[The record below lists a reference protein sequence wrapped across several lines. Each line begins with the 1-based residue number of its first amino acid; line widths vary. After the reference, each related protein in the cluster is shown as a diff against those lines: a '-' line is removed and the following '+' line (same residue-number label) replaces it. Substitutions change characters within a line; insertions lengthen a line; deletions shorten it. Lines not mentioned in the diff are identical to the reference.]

1 MPATNRAVDVAAAES
16 QRDSVLQPRVARNEL
31 PWECR
36 PDAHNPNGVATRRGV
51 RGSRA
56 TTPLGLPPFAFQTQ
70 GSACRATLS
79 WRTQS
84 RWDCGEERGL
94 QAARTCVETRTFG
107 RPSPLAAFCGVNAA
121 LLFALG
127 LLACGSVAQAQQPAP
142 APLDSKLLK
151 QYESILTHKFSR
163 ELTDIFSTLEKA
175 ERLDPATQTA
185 SDRFFYAFR
194 TGDWAKVRTELALM
208 PTDLS
213 RKIYDKMLGD
223 LTEKTKPNVR
233 LDDVLGLAD
242 AVPGELTGDNLRKLG
257 QLLGLAVPAN
267 ESYWVAD
274 RLAKGTAQL
283 GGNDP
288 AKRLRAGRV
297 LLAGGFKE
305 LARAYLPSLAQVEQ
319 LADEGLRNELT
330 SFLASQQ
337 ETEAMQRA
345 SVQKIWD
352 ENLRILTLAKVND
365 WEKSKAGTAL
375 ARVMLLLQPGTLGP
389 VFAEMVKSQ
398 PEAAVRLVGGF
409 GRKLS
414 SEVRGE
420 PALRT
425 ENLKAQTFIATL
437 LADNADL
444 RAQPWNQLA
453 QMLTEHWLVEA
464 ENTFAQKTSPTSSK
478 PKLVAPEDLLANAP
492 AGKWLA
498 ALPASLRERLDVGLS
513 KMILASANFDQAAER
528 IVEIGKRSPGAG
540 VALAEDF
547 LTVWAQ
553 THNPTLPEALR
564 KKYLLPDDARIP
576 VTPIMMERNIESL
589 ARMMGLFR
597 QAGIA
602 PKDYQKVVAAF
613 DLAYSN
619 AEAYRTTHIE
629 KVFGPLAQMNEEL
642 FFLILSRMHANL
654 TERWRKMDVQ
664 KAGLTRRNETQ
675 TLEMVHAGYTGALKM
690 IDDWLT
696 GHANGSRA
704 LTLGGTLL
712 TDWGDFEYFQELVSG
727 DAKKRL
733 VGYKEKNLQAQD
745 YFQRGTAAY
754 AKEAAKLAPAEYS
767 IDAHLGWFHSLI
779 GIGTGGQLNLSKA
792 MNRAALTKIRE
803 SLLALPGKAAQAHL
817 TLFAKTVNAR
827 LADERDPLHED
838 LKYRYLASAL
848 VITKDNPFTLG
859 AEKKVGYFDE
869 LLREIRLQTRVD
881 GPNTVG
887 RDQEFGLIVS
897 VVHTEA
903 MGRVAQFGQYL
914 SNDPGAGPGKA
925 KRKSPFARKM
935 RDAQGARDEFELSLT
950 ESLSPFFDIKSFT
963 FSPTDV
969 KPRPAAQP
977 GWEETVFAYLLV
989 RPKDASVDKIPPVE
1003 LELKFVDLSGPV
1015 TIPAQS
1021 AETVIKVAANA
1032 PPRPVQKVEV
1042 TQTLDTRQFSINGA
1056 LTLEI
1061 KATATGLVPELNEL
1075 LDLSALAKAV
1085 GIRQTNAHEGLQV
1098 KEINTWGDRVAP
1110 RSERLWTL
1118 SLNGDAI
1125 RAAEGPVDFQFPPP
1139 KSPTVAAVYRTYK
1152 DMDLATLPQ
1161 PTVRLG
1167 RTVAAAAGGVVLKQP
1182 GNPYLWP
1189 GIGAVIALVVG
1200 GLIYALVKRGAD
1212 ASEKP
1217 LRARDVFKMPAEVDG
1232 FAVVALLRRL
1242 RTSPLVQLG
1251 AAQQQELQQDLQRV
1265 QQTCFSSNGSK
1276 MSEADLRGVVEK
1288 WLRAAC

>member
-1 MPATNRAVDVAAAES
+1 MKPPLLISCRSLAAAC
-16 QRDSVLQPRVARNEL
+16 VL
-31 PWECR
+31 
-36 PDAHNPNGVATRRGV
+36 
-51 RGSRA
+51 
-56 TTPLGLPPFAFQTQ
+56 
-70 GSACRATLS
+70 
-79 WRTQS
+79 
-84 RWDCGEERGL
+84 
-94 QAARTCVETRTFG
+94 
-107 RPSPLAAFCGVNAA
+107 A
-121 LLFALG
+121 LLSPAP
-127 LLACGSVAQAQQPAP
+127 AQQPA
-142 APLDSKLLK
+142 APLDPKLLK

-163 ELTDIFSTLEKA
+163 ELTDIFNALEKA
-175 ERLDPATQTA
+175 ERTDAATQTA
-185 SDRFFYAFR
+185 SDRFFYLFR
-194 TGDWAKVRTELALM
+194 TGDWAKVRAELALM
-208 PTDLS
+208 PPDLA

-223 LTEKTKPNVR
+223 LTEKAKPNVR

-274 RLAKGTAQL
+274 RFKKGTDKL
-283 GGNDP
+283 GGTDP
-288 AKRLRAGRV
+288 AKRLLAGRV

-337 ETEAMQRA
+337 ESEATQRA
-345 SVQKIWD
+345 QVQKVWD

-365 WEKSKAGTAL
+365 WEKTKAGTAL
-375 ARVMLLLQPGTLGP
+375 ARVMMQIPPGTLAP
-389 VFAEMVKSQ
+389 VFADLLKTS
-398 PEAAVRLVGGF
+398 PESAVRLVGGF
-409 GRKLS
+409 GRKLQ
-414 SEVRGE
+414 SELRGE

-425 ENLKAQTFIATL
+425 ENLKAQTSIATL
-437 LADNADL
+437 LADNVDL

-453 QMLTEHWLVEA
+453 QMMAEHWLAEA
-464 ENTFAQKTSPTSSK
+464 ENTFTQKTSPTSSR
-478 PKLVAPEDLLANAP
+478 PKLVAPEDLLPNAP
-492 AGKWLA
+492 TGKWEA

-513 KMILASANFDQAAER
+513 KIILASANFDQAAER
-528 IVEIGKRSPGAG
+528 IVAIGKRTPDAG
-540 VALAEDF
+540 VVLAEDF

-553 THNPTLPEALR
+553 THNPTISETLR

-576 VTPIMMERNIESL
+576 VTPIMMEKNIESL
-589 ARMMGLFR
+589 ARMMAIFR

-619 AEAYRTTHIE
+619 AEAYRTSHIE
-629 KVFGPLAQMNEEL
+629 KVFGPLAKMDEQL
-642 FFLILSRMHANL
+642 FFLILSRMHTNL

-675 TLEMVHAGYTGALKM
+675 TLEMVRAGYAGALHM

-696 GHANGSRA
+696 GHADGSRA

-712 TDWGDFEYFQELVSG
+712 MDWGDFEYFQELVTG
-727 DAKKRL
+727 DAKKRML
-733 VGYKEKNLQAQD
+733 GYKEKNLLAQD

-754 AKEAAKLAPAEYS
+754 AKEVTKLAPAEHS
-767 IDAHLGWFHSLI
+767 IDAHLGWFHGLI
-779 GIGTGGQLNLSKA
+779 GIGSGGQLNLSKA

-803 SLLALPGKAAQAHL
+803 SLVALPGKAAQAHL
-817 TLFAKTVNAR
+817 TMFAKTVNAR

-869 LLREIRLQTRVD
+869 LLSELRLQTRVD
-881 GPNTVG
+881 GPNTLG

-925 KRKSPFARKM
+925 RRKSPFARKM
-935 RDAQGARDEFELSLT
+935 RDAQGPRDEFELSLT
-950 ESLSPFFDIKSFT
+950 ESLSPFFDIKSIT
-963 FSPTDV
+963 FATPDV

-1003 LELKFVDLSGPV
+1003 LELKFVDLTGPI

-1032 PPRPVQKVEV
+1032 PPRPSQKVEL

-1056 LTLEI
+1056 LSLEI

-1075 LDLSALAKAV
+1075 LDLSALAKSV

-1098 KEINTWGDRVAP
+1098 KELNTWGDRVAP
-1110 RSERLWTL
+1110 RTERLWTL
-1118 SLNGDAI
+1118 SLNGDTI
-1125 RAAEGPVDFQFPPP
+1125 RTAEGPVDFQFPQP
-1139 KSPTVAAVYRTYK
+1139 KTKDVAAVYQTYK

-1161 PTVRLG
+1161 PSVRLG
-1167 RTVAAAAGGVVLKQP
+1167 RSVAAAAGGVVLKP
-1182 GNPYLWP
+1182 ARNPYLWP
-1189 GIGAVIALVVG
+1189 GIGAGAALLVG
-1200 GLIYALVKRGAD
+1200 ALLFALLKRSVSD
-1212 ASEKP
+1212 SERP
-1217 LRARDVFKMPAEVDG
+1217 LRARDVFKMPADVDG

-1242 RTSPLVQLG
+1242 HTSPLVTLREPQR
-1251 AAQQQELQQDLQRV
+1251 QELQQDLQRV
-1265 QQTCFSSNGSK
+1265 QHTCFGSNGSK
-1276 MSEADLRGVVEK
+1276 MTETDLRSLAEK